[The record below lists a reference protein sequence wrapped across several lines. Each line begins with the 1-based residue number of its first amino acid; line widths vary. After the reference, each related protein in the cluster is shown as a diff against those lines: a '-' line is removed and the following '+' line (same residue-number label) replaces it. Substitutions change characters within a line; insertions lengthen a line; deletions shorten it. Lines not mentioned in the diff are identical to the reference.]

1 MALDR
6 VCHLGEVLAIDQPGE
21 EVERSH
27 LEELVTAPA
36 ERDDAERV
44 LTAAHPAGPEVSRV
58 DRRALIG
65 IGVAGDTRQ
74 PPDLLLLS
82 LAGGEAGSSFQGGA
96 APAHLSLSSL
106 RDAVDRRPAG
116 QIPGVAE
123 DLAVFFAAARVAPVG
138 HSYLYLAAVGAD
150 VLHAPS
156 QPVSATGSFA
166 AIQAKSLSRLARDV
180 LELGAVWLIQQ
191 TLRARAAF
199 SFPMPGVAS
208 SRSRTLMPCRS
219 AASESIT
226 SARSTRPA

>member
-21 EVERSH
+21 EGERSH

-44 LTAAHPAGPEVSRV
+44 LPAAPPAGPEVSRV

-82 LAGGEAGSSFQGGA
+82 LAGGEAGSSFQGGG
-96 APAHLSLSSL
+96 APAPLSLPSL

-123 DLAVFFAAARVAPVG
+123 DLAMFFAAARVAPVG
-138 HSYLYLAAVGAD
+138 HSYLYLAAVGGGGIYVPPPPD
-150 VLHAPS
+150 L
-156 QPVSATGSFA
+156 A
-166 AIQAKSLSRLARDV
+166 A
-180 LELGAVWLIQQ
+180 G
-191 TLRARAAF
+191 
-199 SFPMPGVAS
+199 GVAGIS
-208 SRSRTLMPCRS
+208 
-219 AASESIT
+219 
-226 SARSTRPA
+226 